1 MSIVFTRRYMM
12 QLLGVGAMSMALPK
26 RLLGKEKEGKDK
38 QPATKPFTFF
48 GWSDT
53 HIPVHGNGSKLWP
66 AIDAMNSLPDKV
78 YPKNIGGVVDTPAFV
93 FNCGDI
99 TEWPTHQAKKTY
111 EDLITK
117 RLKYPSYEILGNHD
131 EAGADGVEGA
141 PPIMKEWFKRRYGDL
156 CYTFDQGGIHFVCP
170 FSAYDESLG
179 NPAQDITTEALDFIR
194 KNLHRHYSPDLV
206 PEKLVSVPK
215 RTPIV
220 VATHLCFDAM
230 TNRDAFV
237 DALAGANVIM
247 VLGGHYHKA
256 QVKPYRGIN
265 FVQLPSVNSTWTEV
279 TVIRITSDRLVAIPY
294 DYSKNQWIDNP
305 GKILDVKISRQV
317 GKTEED
323 Q

>member
-1 MSIVFTRRYMM
+1 
-12 QLLGVGAMSMALPK
+12 LPK
-26 RLLGKEKEGKDK
+26 RLHGAQKDSKRKQAAGK
-38 QPATKPFTFF
+38 PLTFF

-53 HIPVHGNGSKLWP
+53 HIPTHGDGSKLWP
-66 AIDAMNSLPDKV
+66 AVDAMNRLPGKA

-99 TEWPTHQAKKTY
+99 TEWPMHQAKKAY

-156 CYTFDQGGIHFVCP
+156 SYTFDQDGIHFVCP

-179 NPAQDITTEALDFIR
+179 NPAQDITTEAMDFIR
-194 KNLHRHYSPDLV
+194 KNLHRHYSPHLV
-206 PEKLVSVPK
+206 PNKLASISK
-215 RTPIV
+215 GTPIV

-237 DALAGANVIM
+237 DSLGDANVIM

-256 QVKPYRGIN
+256 KVTIYRGVN
-265 FVQLPSVNSTWTEV
+265 FVQLPSVNSAWPEV
-279 TVIRITSDRLVAIPY
+279 TVIRVTSNRLIAIPY
-294 DYSKNQWIDNP
+294 DYTKRQWIDNP
-305 GKILDVKISRQV
+305 AKILDVKISR
-317 GKTEED
+317 
-323 Q
+323 